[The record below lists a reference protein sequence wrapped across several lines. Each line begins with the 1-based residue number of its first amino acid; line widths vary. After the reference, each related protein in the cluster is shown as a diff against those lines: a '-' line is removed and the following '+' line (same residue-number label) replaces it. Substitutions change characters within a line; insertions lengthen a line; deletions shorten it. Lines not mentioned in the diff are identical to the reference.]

1 MYISV
6 LHISILYISTFIV
19 LDNGVIQVK
28 MELDSLDSRI
38 FFWM

>member
-1 MYISV
+1 MYISI
-6 LHISILYISTFIV
+6 LHISILYISTFIM

-28 MELDSLDSRI
+28 MDSLDSRI